1 MVLDLLKN
9 RFVNITVENKRLI
22 KKIKVMS
29 NLELLKIQLSVQ
41 EGQVTTLKRYQNGE
55 ISFSETVR
63 SIISLQEQTEE
74 GAGEYF
80 CEWIVQQLKGNSLPN
95 NSSGSFMTALGC
107 IDHLM
112 ENEMFEDI
120 DSDLILQ
127 TAKEF
132 YLS

>member
-1 MVLDLLKN
+1 
-9 RFVNITVENKRLI
+9 
-22 KKIKVMS
+22 MS

-41 EGQVTTLKRYQNGE
+41 EGQVMTLKRYQNGE
-55 ISFSETVR
+55 ISFSETIR
-63 SIISLQEQTEE
+63 FLISLQEQTKE

-80 CEWIVQQLKGNSLPN
+80 CEWIVQQLKGNPLPN

-120 DSDLILQ
+120 DCDLILQ

>member
-1 MVLDLLKN
+1 M
-9 RFVNITVENKRLI
+9 NITVENKRLI

-80 CEWIVQQLKGNSLPN
+80 CEWIVQQLKGNPLPN

-120 DSDLILQ
+120 DSDKILQ
-127 TAKEF
+127 TALG
-132 YLS
+132 YNLS

>member
-1 MVLDLLKN
+1 VI
-9 RFVNITVENKRLI
+9 ITVENKRLI

-80 CEWIVQQLKGNSLPN
+80 CEWIVQQLKGNPLPN

-120 DSDLILQ
+120 DSDKILQ
-127 TAKEF
+127 TALG
-132 YLS
+132 YNLS

>member
-1 MVLDLLKN
+1 MVLNLLKN
-9 RFVNITVENKRLI
+9 RFVIITVENKRLI

-41 EGQVTTLKRYQNGE
+41 EGQVMTLKRYQNGE

-80 CEWIVQQLKGNSLPN
+80 CEWIVQQLKGNPLPN

-120 DSDLILQ
+120 DCDLILQ

>member
-1 MVLDLLKN
+1 
-9 RFVNITVENKRLI
+9 
-22 KKIKVMS
+22 MS
-29 NLELLKIQLSVQ
+29 NLELLKIQLSAQ

-63 SIISLQEQTEE
+63 LIISLQEQTEE
-74 GAGEYF
+74 GAGVFF
-80 CEWIVQQLKGNSLPN
+80 CEWIIQQLKGNPLPN

-112 ENEMFEDI
+112 ENELFEDI
-120 DSDLILQ
+120 DSDEILQ

>member
-1 MVLDLLKN
+1 
-9 RFVNITVENKRLI
+9 
-22 KKIKVMS
+22 MS
-29 NLELLKIQLSVQ
+29 NLELLKLQLSVQ

-63 SIISLQEQTEE
+63 LIISLQEQTEE

-80 CEWIVQQLKGNSLPN
+80 CEWIVQQLRNNPLPN
-95 NSSGSFMTALGC
+95 RSSGSFMTALGC

-112 ENEMFEDI
+112 ENELFEDI
-120 DSDLILQ
+120 DSDEILQ

-132 YLS
+132 NL

>member
-1 MVLDLLKN
+1 
-9 RFVNITVENKRLI
+9 
-22 KKIKVMS
+22 MS

-41 EGQVTTLKRYQNGE
+41 EGQVMTLKRYQNGE
-55 ISFSETVR
+55 ISFSETIR
-63 SIISLQEQTEE
+63 FLISLQEQTEE

-80 CEWIVQQLKGNSLPN
+80 CEWVVQQLKGNPLPN

-120 DSDLILQ
+120 DCDLILQ

>member
-1 MVLDLLKN
+1 
-9 RFVNITVENKRLI
+9 
-22 KKIKVMS
+22 MS

-41 EGQVTTLKRYQNGE
+41 EGQVMTLKRYQNGE
-55 ISFSETVR
+55 ISFSETIR
-63 SIISLQEQTEE
+63 FLISLQEQTEE
-74 GAGEYF
+74 GAEEYF
-80 CEWIVQQLKGNSLPN
+80 CEWIVQQLKGNPLPN

-120 DSDLILQ
+120 DCDLILQ

>member
-1 MVLDLLKN
+1 
-9 RFVNITVENKRLI
+9 
-22 KKIKVMS
+22 MS

-41 EGQVTTLKRYQNGE
+41 EGQVMTLKRYQNGE
-55 ISFSETVR
+55 ISFSETIR
-63 SIISLQEQTEE
+63 FLISLQEQTEE

-80 CEWIVQQLKGNSLPN
+80 CEWVVQQLKGNPLPN

-120 DSDLILQ
+120 DCDLILQ
-127 TAKEF
+127 TAKGF